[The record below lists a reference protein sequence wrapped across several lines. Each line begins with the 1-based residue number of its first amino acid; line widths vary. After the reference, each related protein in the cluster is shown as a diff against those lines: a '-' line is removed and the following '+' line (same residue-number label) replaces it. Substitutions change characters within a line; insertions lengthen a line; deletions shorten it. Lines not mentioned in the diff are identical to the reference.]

1 MLRARLCQRST
12 GLGEEVERRQEFQA
26 TKALVVVSV
35 VGSMRVSSK
44 RGSLAVP

>member
-1 MLRARLCQRST
+1 MLRVRLCQRST
-12 GLGEEVERRQEFQA
+12 GLAEEVERRRQIRA
-26 TKALVVVSV
+26 IKALVVVSV